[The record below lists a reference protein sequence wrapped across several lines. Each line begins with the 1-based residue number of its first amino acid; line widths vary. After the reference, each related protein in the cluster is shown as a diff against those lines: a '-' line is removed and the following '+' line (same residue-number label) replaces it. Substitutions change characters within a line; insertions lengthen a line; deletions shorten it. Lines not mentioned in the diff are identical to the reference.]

1 MLINDANIVILVH
14 LPYENVLDEITF
26 RLIFNS
32 DLKIFNKQN
41 NRYTMLFSDKQLSTL
56 KRIIIFTAI
65 VLIFVYLCYLF
76 STILAMLIVSILL
89 AMIFNPIVD
98 FIEKKGFV
106 RWLAVLITFATTG
119 ALVFIGFSYLLPK
132 IFNQFNTLSKVVSYD
147 NLNMLIGQTEKTFKS
162 VFPFLNSVSFV
173 DRLTDFLQSIVF
185 DWVNNLSNVFYSLVS
200 AVAILVI
207 VPFMTF
213 FLLKDNVKIMRGII
227 NIMPN
232 KYFEVS
238 YWVIKKISIQLSRF
252 VRAWILDAFCV
263 GLMSGIGLSLLGI
276 HNATSIGFI
285 AGVGHLIPYFGPI
298 IGGIP
303 AIAISII
310 QFGNFSMLPSIII
323 LFLIIYTID
332 NGFIQPNVFSKGTD
346 LHPLVIILLILI
358 GSELLGVFGML
369 LAVPTA
375 TVIKTA
381 AREIYYG
388 YKDYKIIRV

>member
-1 MLINDANIVILVH
+1 
-14 LPYENVLDEITF
+14 
-26 RLIFNS
+26 
-32 DLKIFNKQN
+32 
-41 NRYTMLFSDKQLSTL
+41 
-56 KRIIIFTAI
+56 
-65 VLIFVYLCYLF
+65 
-76 STILAMLIVSILL
+76 MLIVSILI

-98 FIEKKGFV
+98 FIEKKGFA
-106 RWLAVLITFATTG
+106 RWLAVFITFATTG
-119 ALVFIGFSYLLPK
+119 AIVFFGFSYLLPK
-132 IFNQFNTLSKVVSYD
+132 IFNQFNTLSKIISYN

-200 AVAILVI
+200 AAAILVI

-213 FLLKDNVKIMRGII
+213 FLLKDNVKILRGII
-227 NIMPN
+227 NILPN

-238 YWVIKKISIQLSRF
+238 YWVINKISIQLSRF
-252 VRAWILDAFCV
+252 VRAWLLDAFFV
-263 GLMSGIGLSLLGI
+263 GLMSGVGLSLLGI
-276 HNATSIGFI
+276 NNAASIGFI

-310 QFGNFSMLPSIII
+310 QFGDFSMLPNIVIM
-323 LFLIIYTID
+323 FLIIYTID

-375 TVIKTA
+375 TVLKTA